1 MASNIRPVTSL
12 PCSALFSVKVRTSR
26 VRSITNSS
34 RALVRETSIDLEDTT
49 TRYTR
54 DQACVN
60 GWRTRVVG
68 PFERIP
74 FYKSLFLSPLLL
86 SFNKLAIQKKSTA
99 TAIREGIVLWR

>member
-1 MASNIRPVTSL
+1 MASNIAPVTSL
-12 PCSALFSVKVRTSR
+12 PCSTLFSVKVRTSR

-34 RALVRETSIDLEDTT
+34 RALARETSIDLEDTT

-68 PFERIP
+68 LFERIP
-74 FYKSLFLSPLLL
+74 LYKPLFLGPILLDYYSSNSSPERRMP
-86 SFNKLAIQKKSTA
+86 AP
-99 TAIREGIVLWR
+99 